1 MHKKLERNLLLT
13 IIFYKIIN
21 LNEKFI
27 TKNHIRTE
35 CHKKF
40 FINNNNKT
48 EL

>member
-13 IIFYKIIN
+13 IILFKIIN
-21 LNEKFI
+21 LNDKFI

-35 CHKKF
+35 HHKKVL
-40 FINNNNKT
+40 INNNNKT